1 MLEKALLEDLQDF
14 LSGEA
19 SLEELLKDFLS
30 AEALVEVK
38 ALVKEA

>member
-14 LSGEA
+14 VLVEA
-19 SLEELLKDFLS
+19 LAEELLKDFLS